1 MFSLFIDGGA
11 LIMSIITLLLI
22 ALFFAAWKAP
32 SWVKEIGLAAFAVSI
47 LSTLINAYH
56 IFDVLKQVEGNIS
69 PGVLFGGLK
78 VSMIPII
85 YGLSVYILSLVVR
98 VILKPKVD

>member
-1 MFSLFIDGGA
+1 M
-11 LIMSIITLLLI
+11 
-22 ALFFAAWKAP
+22 
-32 SWVKEIGLAAFAVSI
+32 KEIGLAAFAVSI
-47 LSTLINAYH
+47 LSTLIGAYH

-85 YGLSVYILSLVVR
+85 YGLSVYIISLAVR
-98 VILKPKVD
+98 VILKPKVN